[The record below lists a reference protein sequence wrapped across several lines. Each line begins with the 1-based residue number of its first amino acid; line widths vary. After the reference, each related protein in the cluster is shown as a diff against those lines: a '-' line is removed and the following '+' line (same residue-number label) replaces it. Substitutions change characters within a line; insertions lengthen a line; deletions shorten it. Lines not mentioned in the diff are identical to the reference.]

1 MNSLRLNRKKK
12 NSQENVS
19 FLEQRRKTVGH
30 FIMKGS
36 HTTCYA
42 CMHNKKELLKVAAEH
57 D

>member
-1 MNSLRLNRKKK
+1 MNSLRLNREK

-42 CMHNKKELLKVAAEH
+42 CMHNKKKLLKVAAEH